1 MSFAPA
7 VHYEKP
13 GPHIP
18 AGFPQIAPT
27 GKLFPSLRRSPSGT
41 DGGVRI
47 GI

>member
-1 MSFAPA
+1 VP
-7 VHYEKP
+7 YEKP
-13 GPHIP
+13 APHIP
-18 AGFPQIAPT
+18 AGFPPIAPT